1 MSFAALPVEL
11 LDAIFES
18 VSSQTLATLAKT
30 ATAFTGSANR
40 QLYRHLS
47 LSYHAGNLGAISS
60 LANDSELASFVRTFS
75 ITFEDSEDLFP
86 EYAPVLSQALFKM
99 HNLCQLDLDVGVSG
113 SWVLQGGLP
122 TYSLMTHFATSFPFD
137 NNVASFITRTPLL
150 SSLQL
155 SSPLVIDSAVISP
168 TSVPRLCTYAG
179 PAHLLS
185 QLTPSR
191 PLNTL
196 FLSGDTAASHLELLG
211 EGSGGPT
218 SSVERATHDRDD
230 TCDQAYAKIEV
241 LSVVTSSPPVL
252 ILEALAKTCPDL
264 VCLRVM
270 TTCAFWEA
278 PDLTFY
284 TKVANALSMLRS
296 LSTFEL
302 SGMHWEARPKS
313 NASDST
319 GSAFAEREWI
329 SPPVTPRIAEM
340 NLEDEQYDLDIN
352 ESFFEWSY

>member
-1 MSFAALPVEL
+1 MSLANLPVEL
-11 LDAIFES
+11 LDAIFDC
-18 VSSQTLATLAKT
+18 VSAHTLATLAKT
-30 ATAFTGSANR
+30 ASAFTGSADR

-47 LSYHAGNLGAISS
+47 LSYHAGNLGAVSTIAS
-60 LANDSELASFVRTFS
+60 DSKIASFVRSFS
-75 ITFEDSEDLFP
+75 ITFEDSEDLFS
-86 EYAPVLSQALFKM
+86 EYASVLSKALQKM
-99 HNLCQLDLDVGVSG
+99 QNLRQLEVDVGMNS
-113 SWVLQGGLP
+113 SWVLHGALP
-122 TYSLMTHFATSFPFD
+122 TYTQMTHFATSFPFD
-137 NNVASFITRTPLL
+137 HNVASFITRTPLL
-150 SSLQL
+150 DSLQL
-155 SSPLVIDSAVISP
+155 SSPLVNDDAVIFP
-168 TSVPRLCTYAG
+168 TSVPRLATYTG
-179 PAHLLS
+179 PANLLS

-196 FLSGDTAASHLELLG
+196 FLSGDTSIIDLERLG
-211 EGSGGPT
+211 DGAESPS
-218 SSVERATHDRDD
+218 SSVEIAGLDREDA
-230 TCDQAYAKIEV
+230 CGRVNAKIEV

-252 ILEALAKTCPDL
+252 VLEALAKACPDL

-278 PDLTFY
+278 PDLAFY
-284 TKVANALSMLRS
+284 TNVANALSMLRS

-313 NASDST
+313 NSSDST